1 MSTSTFNDLNFEWN
15 ETDQCGVTMNRSV
28 EGEIVADVMRDKP
41 GVKITEYPAMIR
53 IDGTDKLVF
62 DMNEIS
68 EALGKDYDPY
78 TFQIEMS
85 THYGRMV
92 MLDDAVVL
100 YAKFEGTEEYIGL
113 E

>member
-1 MSTSTFNDLNFEWN
+1 VSTFADRKLEWN
-15 ETDQCGVTMNRSV
+15 VTDKCGVTMNRSV
-28 EGEIVADVMRDKP
+28 EGELVASVMRHKP
-41 GVKITEYPAMIR
+41 GVTIVEYPAMIR

-68 EALGKDYDPY
+68 EALGKEYDPY

-92 MLDDAVVL
+92 FLDDAVVL
-100 YAKFEGTEEYIGL
+100 YADFGGTMEYI

>member
-1 MSTSTFNDLNFEWN
+1 MSTFADRNLEWN
-15 ETDQCGVTMNRSV
+15 VTDKCGVTMNRSV
-28 EGEIVADVMRDKP
+28 EGELVAGIMRDKP
-41 GVKITEYPAMIR
+41 GVSIVEYPAMIR

-62 DMNEIS
+62 DMTEIS
-68 EALGKDYDPY
+68 EVLGKEYDPY

-92 MLDDAVVL
+92 FLDDAVVL
-100 YAKFEGTEEYIGL
+100 YADFDGTKEY

>member
-1 MSTSTFNDLNFEWN
+1 MSNFADRALELNV
-15 ETDQCGVTMNRSV
+15 TDKCGVTMNRSV
-28 EGEIVADVMRDKP
+28 EGELVADLMRGKP
-41 GVKITEYPAMIR
+41 GVTVTEYPAMIR

-62 DMNEIS
+62 NTNEIS
-68 EALGKDYDPY
+68 EALGKEYDPY

-100 YAKFEGTEEYIGL
+100 YADFDGTKEY

>member
-1 MSTSTFNDLNFEWN
+1 MSTFADRELEWN
-15 ETDQCGVTMNRSV
+15 VTDKCGVTMNRSV
-28 EGEIVADVMRDKP
+28 EGEIVADLMRGRP
-41 GVKITEYPAMIR
+41 GVVVTEYPAMIR

-62 DMNEIS
+62 DTNEIS
-68 EALGKDYDPY
+68 EALGKEYDPY

-100 YAKFEGTEEYIGL
+100 YADFDATKEYID
-113 E
+113 

>member
-1 MSTSTFNDLNFEWN
+1 MSTFADKPLEWN
-15 ETDQCGVTMNRSV
+15 ITDKCGVTMNRSV
-28 EGEIVADVMRDKP
+28 EGDLVAELMRKKP
-41 GVKITEYPAMIR
+41 GVTITEYPAMIR

-62 DMNEIS
+62 DTNEIS

-92 MLDDAVVL
+92 FDDNAVIL
-100 YAKFEGTEEYIGL
+100 FADFGGTKDVIDL

>member
-1 MSTSTFNDLNFEWN
+1 MSTFADKPLEWN
-15 ETDQCGVTMNRSV
+15 ITNQCGVTMNRSV
-28 EGEIVADVMRDKP
+28 EGELVADLFRGKP
-41 GVKITEYPAMIR
+41 GVTIVEDPAMIR

-62 DMNEIS
+62 DTNEIS

-92 MLDDAVVL
+92 MEDNAVVL
-100 YAKFEGTEEYIGL
+100 YADFDGSKDVIDL

>member
-1 MSTSTFNDLNFEWN
+1 MSTFADRKLEWN
-15 ETDQCGVTMNRSV
+15 ITDKCGVTMNRSV
-28 EGEIVADVMRDKP
+28 EGELVAEIMRNKP
-41 GVKITEYPAMIR
+41 GVSIVEYPAMIR

-62 DMNEIS
+62 DMTEIS
-68 EALGKDYDPY
+68 EALGKEYDPY

-100 YAKFEGTEEYIGL
+100 YADFGGTKEYID
-113 E
+113 